1 MNEEKELKDMQN
13 KILICSDSKSL
24 KESIKII
31 LGNEYQLI
39 PGTLLEEFKEATVKE
54 KTDVAILETGVLT
67 DTKVNFL
74 YKTNTLFSDLPFII
88 LLTDYN
94 EDKLVNIFGRKNRI
108 FLKIPSE
115 LFDLKE
121 NIEILLNEK
130 MFENVNKART
140 KENITENK
148 YLVSLKTLKL
158 GKKVINQI
166 EKTSLIKV
174 PVLISGERGT
184 GRELT
189 ARTIHYNS
197 FKKGKFVNINCSS
210 LTNKE
215 FINIFKDENES
226 GLQSE
231 KTFYRTLYFN
241 EIEKLSYEL
250 QMMLS
255 EFIDLGGMITEDGK
269 LKTIDDRIIV
279 STERN
284 LFYEMRK
291 NRFAP
296 NLFYK
301 ISLFII
307 NISPLR
313 ERKDEIPSIVDII
326 LSQVME
332 CFNIKKKS
340 FTQEAMELFQ
350 NYLWP
355 QNFMELEN
363 IVLRSVLFYDNEV
376 ISADNV
382 LNLFGDI
389 QKKLIV
395 DNNLLPDNMATRPGD
410 NEITKPYSITDYN
423 ENLVLELAHE
433 IKNPLVAI
441 KTFANLLPENYSDPD
456 FRESFYKIVSQDV
469 EKIDSL
475 VENIL
480 EYQKVVSVKGETKPL
495 SVILNRVINSF
506 SNEFEKR
513 KIFIY
518 QNIDDN
524 LSEIGVENNK
534 FEFAVKNIILKLI
547 KELEKGGEINFVANL
562 EHNNDLGSVNLSN
575 NSINFQIKAKSIKS
589 EDDEI
594 SQVEKDKDLE
604 MMGIEIFLAGQLIKY
619 SCGEMTVNNY
629 NNNGIEINILLPKIS
644 SLDKEVS

>member
-1 MNEEKELKDMQN
+1 MQN
-13 KILICSDSKSL
+13 RILICSDSNSL

-39 PGTLLEEFKEATVKE
+39 TSTFFEDFKEAAIKE
-54 KTDVAILETGVLT
+54 KTDLAILETGVLT
-67 DTKVNFL
+67 DTKVNSF
-74 YKTNTLFSDLPFII
+74 YKTNRLFGDLPFII

-94 EDKLVNIFGRKNRI
+94 EDRLINIFGRKNRI
-108 FLKIPSE
+108 FLRIPSE

-121 NIEILLNEK
+121 NIEILLNERMLK
-130 MFENVNKART
+130 NANKARI

-148 YLVSLKTLKL
+148 YLVSLNRLRL
-158 GKKVINQI
+158 GKEVIKQI

-174 PVLISGERGT
+174 SILISGERGT

-197 FKKGKFVNINCSS
+197 LVKGKFVNINCSG

-215 FINIFKDENES
+215 FINIIKGENES
-226 GLQSE
+226 ELQLE
-231 KTFYRTLYFN
+231 KALCRTLYFN

-255 EFIDLGGMITEDGK
+255 EVIDLGGMITEDGK

-279 STERN
+279 SAEKN

-291 NRFAP
+291 NRFPP

-301 ISLFII
+301 ISLFTI
-307 NISPLR
+307 NIPPLR
-313 ERKDEIPSIVDII
+313 ERKGEIPSIVDFI

-332 CFNIKKKS
+332 SFNIKKKS

-363 IVLRSVLFYDNEV
+363 IVLRAVLFYDNEV

-389 QKKLIV
+389 QKKLIT
-395 DNNLLPDNMATRPGD
+395 DKSLLPGNMTTMPGN
-410 NEITKPYSITDYN
+410 NEIRKPSSIADYDD
-423 ENLVLELAHE
+423 NLVLELAHE

-480 EYQKVVSVKGETKPL
+480 EYQKVVSVKGEIKPL

-513 KIFIY
+513 KISIY

-534 FEFAVKNIILKLI
+534 FEFAVKNIISKLI
-547 KELEKGGEINFVANL
+547 KELERGGEINFVANL
-562 EHNNDLGSVNLSN
+562 EHNNDLDSANISN
-575 NSINFQIKAKSIKS
+575 NAINFQIKAKSIKS
-589 EDDEI
+589 EDNEI
-594 SQVEKDKDLE
+594 SQGEKDKDLE
-604 MMGIEIFLAGQLIKY
+604 MIGIEMFLAGQLIKY
-619 SCGEMTVNNY
+619 NYGKMTINSY
-629 NNNGIEINILLPKIS
+629 NNNRIDMSILLPKIS
-644 SLDKEVS
+644 SLDKEV